1 MTVREEHKL
10 RVFENRVLRIIFG
23 LKRDEVTGEW
33 RKLHNE
39 ELSDLYC
46 SPNIVRVIKSRGMS
60 WAGEYSTYGGREGR
74 GV

>member
-1 MTVREEHKL
+1 MYVYICAEENNFL
-10 RVFENRVLRIIFG
+10 NCCSIIYFVSGDRVLGRIFW

-46 SPNIVRVIKSRGMS
+46 SPNIV
-60 WAGEYSTYGGREGR
+60 
-74 GV
+74 